1 MDIELLLI
9 SYPKDISMSCW
20 LGCSCTRRLSFP
32 FLAVEWS
39 IRVLA
44 SDSYP
49 SSSSSSLSRC
59 WIMLPPLLV
68 GRVMITLEGDDFMV
82 DWLADN
88 SA

>member
-9 SYPKDISMSCW
+9 SYPRDISMSWW

-44 SDSYP
+44 SDS
-49 SSSSSSLSRC
+49 SSSSSLIRC

-68 GRVMITLEGDDFMV
+68 GRVMITLEGEDLMV